1 MIHAEVPASID
12 EKDHLLRHLL
22 SSAITS
28 VINFNKLVISLV
40 KINLILLDL
49 LRLSRKSRFS
59 SPGMPNTYSQPSASK
74 HSINESDAF
83 VIEGFLILF

>member
-40 KINLILLDL
+40 NINLV
-49 LRLSRKSRFS
+49 
-59 SPGMPNTYSQPSASK
+59 N
-74 HSINESDAF
+74 INL
-83 VIEGFLILF
+83 VKTNRW

>member
-1 MIHAEVPASID
+1 MQIAEVPASID

-40 KINLILLDL
+40 KINLI
-49 LRLSRKSRFS
+49 
-59 SPGMPNTYSQPSASK
+59 N
-74 HSINESDAF
+74 INRW
-83 VIEGFLILF
+83 